1 MKFIENPGILW
12 KLGTAYELYL
22 KYFVIYGIPQNR
34 IEFYMLTCAENF
46 Y

>member
-1 MKFIENPGILW
+1 MKFVKNPGFLQ
-12 KLGTAYELYL
+12 KPGMVYKLYL
-22 KYFVIYGIPQNR
+22 KYFIIYGILQNR